1 MYSENSYS
9 CPEAISSFVC
19 NGQSVVG
26 YSACVSGLAGILLS
40 FHAHETWQDTSM
52 CDTNTEGDA
61 AWLFMPMDDGEVMTE
76 IWKAW
81 RQTGTSGPYGPTTN
95 PAESS
100 CNAGDWMLFTYADDH
115 CEGLGEVRPDGLQEP
130 IMTAERDTI
139 WLGFRH
145 DDVWIEDAC
154 PYAAEMEFEP
164 SDMEG

>member
-1 MYSENSYS
+1 MLETVRHQPSGHADK
-9 CPEAISSFVC
+9 PGIS
-19 NGQSVVG
+19 G
-26 YSACVSGLAGILLS
+26 
-40 FHAHETWQDTSM
+40 
-52 CDTNTEGDA
+52 
-61 AWLFMPMDDGEVMTE
+61 
-76 IWKAW
+76 
-81 RQTGTSGPYGPTTN
+81 
-95 PAESS
+95 
-100 CNAGDWMLFTYADDH
+100 MLFTYADDH